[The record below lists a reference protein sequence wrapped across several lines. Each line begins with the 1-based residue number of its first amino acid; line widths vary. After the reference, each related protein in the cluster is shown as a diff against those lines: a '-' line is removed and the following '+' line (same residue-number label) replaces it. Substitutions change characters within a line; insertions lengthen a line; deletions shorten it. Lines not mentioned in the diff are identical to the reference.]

1 MIIKHKRFSDETKG
15 WVDCDGNA
23 VDIGTMVAPHRHLCV
38 KCRKVFT
45 GYAVDA
51 DTNEVVG
58 YVDEE
63 GGIGLADAVAKY
75 RANHP
80 TVEQVGRIRRLWK
93 AFLRWLW

>member
-1 MIIKHKRFSDETKG
+1 MNIPHKRYSDEAKG

-51 DTNEVVG
+51 ETNEVVG
-58 YVDEE
+58 YVDEAGKVNVDPTPE
-63 GGIGLADAVAKY
+63 PGRLA
-75 RANHP
+75 
-80 TVEQVGRIRRLWK
+80 RLWK
-93 AFLRWLW
+93 VISRWIW